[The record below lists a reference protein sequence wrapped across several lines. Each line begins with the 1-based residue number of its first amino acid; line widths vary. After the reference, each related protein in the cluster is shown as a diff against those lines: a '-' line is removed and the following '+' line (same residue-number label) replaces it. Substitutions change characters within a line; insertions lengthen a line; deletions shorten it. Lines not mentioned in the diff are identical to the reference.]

1 VDAVTRDRLLRR
13 LEALPDERVFQ
24 VLDYLEF
31 LESRYG
37 ARASEP
43 SVVQRVAEGVQDT
56 LRSANVSPAVIA
68 DTMAAMTKAMGVLGG
83 VAAAAQSVVSDVA
96 KGATD
101 AARAASAPPPGSGG
115 PAAPPTGSDTPPRP

>member
-1 VDAVTRDRLLRR
+1 MTRDRLLRR

-31 LESRYG
+31 LESRYA
-37 ARASEP
+37 ARAAEP

-83 VAAAAQSVVSDVA
+83 VAAAAQSVVTDVA
-96 KGATD
+96 KGASE
-101 AARAASAPPPGSGG
+101 AARAATTPPPSGSGPGAPPDGR
-115 PAAPPTGSDTPPRP
+115 DTSPRP